1 MLGFASVLFS
11 TGVVSDLLLG
21 GGTDKFFSLG
31 GKNTYPFDS
40 SSAFRSSDE
49 TPFEGEISIL
59 LLSFFGSG
67 GYLTN
72 PSSAVAKGDRFN
84 IKMAKSV
91 PVNLVTYFEKQ
102 HRLVEKTKLSLAGRK
117 NPVQNRHF
125 FYKV

>member
-1 MLGFASVLFS
+1 VED
-11 TGVVSDLLLG
+11 GV
-21 GGTDKFFSLG
+21 FPLG

-40 SSAFRSSDE
+40 SSAFRSSDAA
-49 TPFEGEISIL
+49 PLEGEISIL

-84 IKMAKSV
+84 IKMAKTV

-102 HRLVEKTKLSLAGRK
+102 HRLVGKTKLSLAGRN
-117 NPVQNRHF
+117 NPFQNRHI